1 MDGDSKPNLESMTI
15 DDLLTLR
22 EQVNAILYERLDE
35 KRAELDRRLQAL
47 APALSA
53 VETTQRPRRR

>member
-1 MDGDSKPNLESMTI
+1 MTI

-53 VETTQRPRRR
+53 VETAKRPRRR